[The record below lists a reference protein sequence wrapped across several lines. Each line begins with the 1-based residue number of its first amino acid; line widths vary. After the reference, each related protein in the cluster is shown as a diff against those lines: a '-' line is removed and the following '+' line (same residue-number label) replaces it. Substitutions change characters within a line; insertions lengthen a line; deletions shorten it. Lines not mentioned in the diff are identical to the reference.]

1 MEFLEPRRLT
11 KVRAA
16 SLRQIRLHALVRI
29 HGPLTR
35 NLESEPLELDVLV
48 QPGAGQLMGFVVLVD
63 NVLQDRQSLPAVMS
77 AVCQPRHYNPDQ
89 PNNEIVVLVVDDR
102 RNAAVGI
109 DLQVFW
115 GFMFLL
121 AEVEIHRFVRQPE
134 FFKDYGDFPGN
145 RLGSDDG
152 EFNRN
157 TG

>member
-1 MEFLEPRRLT
+1 
-11 KVRAA
+11 
-16 SLRQIRLHALVRI
+16 
-29 HGPLTR
+29 
-35 NLESEPLELDVLV
+35 
-48 QPGAGQLMGFVVLVD
+48 MGFVVLVD

-77 AVCQPRHYNPDQ
+77 AVRQPRHYNPDQ

-121 AEVEIHRFVRQPE
+121 AEVEIHGFVRQPE

-145 RLGSDDG
+145 RLDSDDG
-152 EFNRN
+152 EFNKN
-157 TG
+157 AG